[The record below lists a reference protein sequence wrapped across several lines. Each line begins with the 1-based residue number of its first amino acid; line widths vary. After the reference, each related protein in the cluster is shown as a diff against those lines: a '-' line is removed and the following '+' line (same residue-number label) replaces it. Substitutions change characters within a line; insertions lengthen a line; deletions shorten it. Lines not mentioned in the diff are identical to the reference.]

1 MVKILALDLA
11 TNTGWAHSDGAS
23 GVQSFKPRR
32 GDSPGMRYLNLRAWL
47 SRVQEVAP
55 IELIVYEQPHHRGG
69 AATEVLVGMVTTVQ
83 AWAAEHGKETT
94 SRQSSEI
101 KRHALGKG
109 RGSKLAMMLACEKKF
124 GFEPIN
130 DDHAD
135 ALWLLDLVV
144 EELGRE
150 GILDERTVSS

>member
-1 MVKILALDLA
+1 
-11 TNTGWAHSDGAS
+11 
-23 GVQSFKPRR
+23 
-32 GDSPGMRYLNLRAWL
+32 
-47 SRVQEVAP
+47 
-55 IELIVYEQPHHRGG
+55 
-69 AATEVLVGMVTTVQ
+69 MVTTVQ

-135 ALWLLDLVV
+135 ALWLLDLVM